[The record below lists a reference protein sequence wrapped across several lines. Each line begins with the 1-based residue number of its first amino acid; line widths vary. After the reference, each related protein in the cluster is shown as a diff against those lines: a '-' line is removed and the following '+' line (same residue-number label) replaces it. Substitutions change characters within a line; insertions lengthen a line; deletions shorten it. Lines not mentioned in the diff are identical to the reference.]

1 MRNRAGMKR
10 KRREKHLGQE
20 KHRVVQ
26 STAVQ
31 RLAKVKL
38 YQVLTRSR
46 RSSEAVRM
54 SQARK

>member
-1 MRNRAGMKR
+1 MNRAGMKR
-10 KRREKHLGQE
+10 KRKREKHLGQE
-20 KHRVVQ
+20 KQRVMQ

-31 RLAKVKL
+31 RLAQVKL